1 MIRLDKPMNAASPIS
16 QLAPAVQPRAV
27 PPALIEALKARFA
40 ERCSTALVVREQH
53 GRDESAFATVPPPSA
68 VVFAESTQ
76 DVADAVKLASQ
87 YRVPVIPFGVGSSL
101 EGHLLAVQ
109 GGISIDVSR
118 MNQVISINAEDLTVT
133 VQPGVTRKQLNEAVK
148 STGLFFPIDPG
159 ADATLGGMSATRA
172 SGTNAVRYGTMREN
186 VLALEVVAAS
196 GDIIRTGTR
205 AKKSSAGYDLTRL
218 MVGSEGTLGV
228 ITEVT
233 VKLYPLPE
241 AISAAICSFPSIEAA
256 VRSTIQIIQMGIPIA
271 RVELIDANTVRMVN
285 TYAHLK
291 LREEPLLLME
301 FHGSPAGVKEQA
313 ELVQEI
319 ASEFGGNAFEWATT
333 PEERTR
339 LWTARH
345 NAYFAA
351 IQSKPGCRAIST
363 DTCVPISRLA
373 DCLLDSVA
381 EANASGIPY
390 FLVGHVGD
398 GNFHFGYLIDPDKP
412 EEREIAEQL
421 NHALVA
427 RALRLEGTC
436 TGEHGVGLHKMDFL
450 VTETGEGAVDM
461 MRSIKRA
468 LDPHNIM
475 NPGKIFSL

>member
-1 MIRLDKPMNAASPIS
+1 MNAPTDIAHLLPTV
-16 QLAPAVQPRAV
+16 QQRDVPAEFIA
-27 PPALIEALKARFA
+27 ALQQRFGTQ
-40 ERCSTALVVREQH
+40 CSTALAVREQH
-53 GRDESAFATVPPPSA
+53 GRDESTFTVPPPAA

-76 DVADAVKLASQ
+76 DVADAVALCARHK
-87 YRVPVIPFGVGSSL
+87 VPVIPFGVGSSL

-109 GGISIDVSR
+109 GGISIDVNR
-118 MNQVISINAEDLTVT
+118 MNRVLAINAEDLTVT
-133 VQPGVTRKQLNEAVK
+133 VQPGVTRKAVNEAVK
-148 STGLFFPIDPG
+148 SEGLFFPIDPG
-159 ADATLGGMSATRA
+159 ADASIGGMAATRA

-186 VLALEVVAAS
+186 VLALEVVTAR
-196 GDIIRTGTR
+196 GEVIRTGTR

-233 VKLYPLPE
+233 LKLYPLPE
-241 AISAAICSFPSIEAA
+241 AISAAICSFPTIEAA
-256 VRSTIQIIQMGIPIA
+256 VRTVIQVIQLGVPIA
-271 RVELIDANTVRMVN
+271 RCELIDAGTVRMVN
-285 TYAHLK
+285 AHSKLG
-291 LREEPLLLME
+291 LREEHMLLME

-313 ELVQEI
+313 ETVQEI

-351 IQSKPGCRAIST
+351 IQSKPGCRAVST

-381 EANASGIPY
+381 EADAAGLPY

-398 GNFHFGYLIDPDKP
+398 GNFHFGYLIDPDNAD
-412 EEREIAEQL
+412 ERRIAEEL
-421 NHALVA
+421 NVKLVN
-427 RALRLEGTC
+427 RALQLEGTC
-436 TGEHGVGLHKMDFL
+436 TGEHGVGLHKMGFL
-450 VTETGEGAVDM
+450 LDEAGAGAVDM
-461 MRSIKRA
+461 MRTLKRA
-468 LDPHNIM
+468 LDPDNIL
-475 NPGKIFSL
+475 NPGKIFAV